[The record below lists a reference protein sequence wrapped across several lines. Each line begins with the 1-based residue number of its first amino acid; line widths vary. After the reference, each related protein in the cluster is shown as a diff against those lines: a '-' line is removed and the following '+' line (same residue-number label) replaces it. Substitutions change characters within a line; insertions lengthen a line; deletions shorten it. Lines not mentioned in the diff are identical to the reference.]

1 MNNQAESQRD
11 KTIEVAKGVLRIE
24 ADSILALMDRV
35 DEGFLTAIDII
46 SRSRG
51 KVVVT
56 GMGKSGLIGKKIA
69 STLASTGTPAFF
81 MHPAEA
87 GHGDLGM
94 ITPEDVIIA
103 ISNSGETDEVLM
115 LLPFFKRYNL
125 AIIAMTGKVS
135 SSLSKAASVTI
146 DTSVKE
152 EACPLGIVPTSS
164 TTAAVAMGDAI
175 AVALLVRR
183 GFDKEAFAFFH
194 PSGSL
199 GKRLITR
206 VKDIMHGGDALPY
219 VRPDMPMMQTV
230 LEISSKRLGVAVVV
244 DDDKRLVGIVTDGDL
259 RRGLTKWGRE
269 FYDMDTA
276 AIMTKSPRVIYD
288 DELAA
293 KALSVMQTHS
303 ITSLVVPDENG
314 KVKGLIHIHDML
326 KSGIV

>member
-1 MNNQAESQRD
+1 MQDSTQDR
-11 KTIEVAKGVLRIE
+11 TIDVAKGVLRIE
-24 ADSILALMDRV
+24 ADSILALVDRV
-35 DEGFLTAIDII
+35 DGSFLTAIDILY
-46 SRSRG
+46 RSTG
-51 KVVVT
+51 KVVIT

-94 ITPEDVIIA
+94 ITPQDVIVA

-115 LLPFFKRYNL
+115 LLPFFKRYDL
-125 AIIAMTGKVS
+125 DIIAMTGNIV
-135 SSLSKAASVTI
+135 SSLSRAASVTI
-146 DTSVKE
+146 DISVKE

-194 PSGSL
+194 PGGSL
-199 GKRLITR
+199 GKRLIMR
-206 VKDIMHGGDALPY
+206 VKDLMHSGEALPL
-219 VRPDMPMMQTV
+219 VTLTMPMMQTV
-230 LEISSKRLGVAVVV
+230 IEISSKRLGIAVVV

-259 RRGLTKWGRE
+259 RRGLERWGKE
-269 FYDMDTA
+269 LYDMDTA
-276 AIMTKSPRVIYD
+276 AIMTPSPRVIYE

-293 KALSVMQTHS
+293 KALAVMETNC
-303 ITSLVVPDENG
+303 ITSLVVPDQNG
-314 KVKGLIHIHDML
+314 LVKGVIHIHDML

>member
-1 MNNQAESQRD
+1 MQDSTQDR
-11 KTIEVAKGVLRIE
+11 TIEIARGVLRIE
-24 ADSILALMDRV
+24 AESILALLDRV
-35 DEGFLTAIDII
+35 DGSFLAAIDILYH
-46 SRSRG
+46 STG
-51 KVVVT
+51 KVVIT

-81 MHPAEA
+81 IHPAEA

-94 ITPEDVIIA
+94 ITPQDVIVA

-115 LLPFFKRYNL
+115 LLPFFKRYSL
-125 AIIAMTGKVS
+125 EIIAMTGNVS
-135 SSLSKAASVTI
+135 SSLSRAASVTI
-146 DTSVKE
+146 DISVKE

-194 PSGSL
+194 PGGSL

-206 VKDIMHGGDALPY
+206 VNDLMHSGDALPL
-219 VRPDMPMMQTV
+219 VTLTTPMMQTV
-230 LEISSKRLGVAVVV
+230 IEISSKRLGVAVVL
-244 DDDKRLVGIVTDGDL
+244 DADKRLAGIVTDGDL
-259 RRGLTKWGRE
+259 RRGLQRWGKG

-276 AIMTKSPRVIYD
+276 AIMTPSPRVIFE

-293 KALSVMQTHS
+293 KALAVMEAQS
-303 ITSLVVPDENG
+303 ITSLVVPDQNG
-314 KVKGLIHIHDML
+314 LVKGIIHIHDML
-326 KSGIV
+326 RSGIV

>member
-1 MNNQAESQRD
+1 MQIVDR
-11 KTIEVAKGVLRIE
+11 TIEVARGVLRIE
-24 ADSILALMDRV
+24 ADAILALMERV
-35 DEGFLTAIDII
+35 DASFLGAIDII
-46 SRSRG
+46 YHSKG
-51 KVVVT
+51 KVVIT

-94 ITPEDVIIA
+94 ITPQDVIVA
-103 ISNSGETDEVLM
+103 ISNSGETGEVLM

-125 AIIAMTGKVS
+125 DIIAMTGNIS
-135 SSLSKAASVTI
+135 SSLSRAASVTI
-146 DTSVKE
+146 DISVKE

-164 TTAAVAMGDAI
+164 TTAAAAMGDAI

-183 GFDKEAFAFFH
+183 GFDKEAFACFH
-194 PSGSL
+194 PGGSL

-206 VKDIMHGGDALPY
+206 VRDLMHSGDALPL
-219 VRPDMPMMQTV
+219 VTLTTPMMQAV
-230 LEISSKRLGVAVVV
+230 LEISSKRLGVAIVV
-244 DDDKRLVGIVTDGDL
+244 DADKRLVGIVTDGDL
-259 RRGLTKWGRE
+259 RRGLEKWGRGL
-269 FYDMDTA
+269 YDMDTA
-276 AIMTKSPRVIYD
+276 AIMTRSPLVVYE

-293 KALSVMQTHS
+293 KALSVMETRC

-314 KVKGLIHIHDML
+314 IVKGLIHIHDML